1 MTTKTALKKSLR
13 GIRKDPLQHG
23 ADLVKQVQITVPY
36 EKTEAVFDFLL
47 DGLHVKNVMKFTA
60 DNAIV
65 LQFRIPDD
73 SVNETIEGL
82 KSRGVGV
89 EYGFV
94 DILDLK
100 ASLPRGTE
108 EKENDT
114 KIQREATL
122 AVEEIYDSV
131 KKQSAI
137 SFDYIA
143 FSVLA
148 AIMAGLGLIQ
158 NNVTVIVAS
167 MLLSPLMGPML
178 GMALGY
184 VVRDASLFVKGTK
197 SEVIG
202 IALSLSVGAIMA
214 IIMPFIQPNMISTIQ
229 TDVGTTLG
237 EIVNITEIT
246 RRAGF
251 SPLDVGVAIFSGAAV
266 AVSVTKGDM
275 STLVGVAIS
284 AALMPPAVNA
294 SLMVVLGIV
303 TASTSILA
311 VGIGSFLLLAMN
323 IVLIV
328 ISAFVMFKVKGI
340 KTLADKSA
348 TWTAVTAFR
357 KSSSESLYHLPPKVE
372 KVEEKVAAVFTS
384 AEEEPKTTKEEP
396 SSKEEG
402 TE

>member
-1 MTTKTALKKSLR
+1 MVPKKSLR
-13 GIRKDPLQHG
+13 AISTESLQHG

-47 DGLHVKNVMKFTA
+47 DGLHVKNVMKFNA

-100 ASLPRGTE
+100 ASLPRGAE

-122 AVEEIYDSV
+122 AVEEIYDNV
-131 KKQSAI
+131 KKQSGL
-137 SFDYIA
+137 SFDYMA
-143 FSVLA
+143 FIVLA

-178 GMALGY
+178 AMALGY
-184 VVRDASLFVKGTK
+184 VVRDSSLFFRGTK

-214 IIMPFIQPNMISTIQ
+214 IIMPLIQPNMLETI
-229 TDVGTTLG
+229 TADVGTTLG
-237 EIVNITEIT
+237 TVVNVTEIT

-251 SPLDVGVAIFSGAAV
+251 STLDVGVAIFSGAAV

-275 STLVGVAIS
+275 SSLVGVAIS

-294 SLMVVLGIV
+294 AMMVVLGII
-303 TASTSILA
+303 TTNGYILA
-311 VGIGSFLLLAMN
+311 VGVGSFFLLTMN
-323 IVLIV
+323 IILIV
-328 ISAFVMFKVKGI
+328 ISAFVMFRVKGI
-340 KTLADKSA
+340 KALADKSA
-348 TWTAVTAFR
+348 TWTAVTQFR
-357 KSSSESLYHLPPKVE
+357 KTSSESLYHIPKPE
-372 KVEEKVAAVFTS
+372 SNGEKVAVFTP
-384 AEEEPKTTKEEP
+384 ADKPKTSKEEP
-396 SSKEEG
+396 QPEEEEG
-402 TE
+402 E